1 MESHF
6 SPAVN
11 TVGFTILSK
20 FFIIRSYS
28 TAYWFRMSISDCDST
43 RILTLTPNTHLNS
56 LLSPDATLFM

>member
-43 RILTLTPNTHLNS
+43 RILTLTPTTHLNS